1 MNSGVWNKLKQNVWR
16 IVCVL
21 LVCVLLT
28 SHFSFNYAAK
38 FVNGVFG
45 EDTARVAK
53 FDVTADC
60 VYNEAQQAY
69 VITIRNNSEVLISY
83 EFASSSASSGVTIPD
98 GENILAPGETRT
110 HTLALKENY
119 TQIHEDI
126 AVDILRI
133 QQVD

>member
-1 MNSGVWNKLKQNVWR
+1 MRKNKMMRAASALMVA
-16 IVCVL
+16 
-21 LVCVLLT
+21 VLLT
-28 SHFSFNYAAK
+28 TCTISGTFAK
-38 FVNGVFG
+38 YVTTAEGK
-45 EDTARVAK
+45 DTARVAK